1 MLIKELK
8 LVFNE
13 SILTPFITKK
23 DLNTHHYMG
32 ILCQTPIE
40 RYNVEMQNF
49 IVESFIDNSL
59 SSVSR
64 A

>member
-23 DLNTHHYMG
+23 DLNTHYYMG

-40 RYNVEMQNF
+40 RYKVEMQNF